1 MKTIIV
7 IDISPTFKMQYLKEK
22 VNDEVY
28 FWHAE
33 KQQNFIRVN
42 FIILEV
48 PDMPKVPK
56 IGSLHINAISLEK
69 HDG

>member
-1 MKTIIV
+1 M
-7 IDISPTFKMQYLKEK
+7 
-22 VNDEVY
+22 NDEVY
-28 FWHAE
+28 SWHAE

-48 PDMPKVPK
+48 PDMPKVLK